1 MQDKKKEL
9 LEIFAKVI
17 KELRGNN
24 SISRLSMEVDIS
36 KSIWSNIEC
45 AKRDAQLST
54 LWKISEALNI
64 KPSELLKIIET
75 KLSENF
81 SFIE

>member
-9 LEIFAKVI
+9 LEILAKVI

-75 KLSENF
+75 KLGENF

>member
-64 KPSELLKIIET
+64 KPSELFKIIET

>member
-1 MQDKKKEL
+1 MQDRKKEL

-36 KSIWSNIEC
+36 KSIWANIEY

-54 LWKISEALNI
+54 LWKISEALDI
-64 KPSELLKIIET
+64 KPSELLKIIES
-75 KLSENF
+75 KLGEKF